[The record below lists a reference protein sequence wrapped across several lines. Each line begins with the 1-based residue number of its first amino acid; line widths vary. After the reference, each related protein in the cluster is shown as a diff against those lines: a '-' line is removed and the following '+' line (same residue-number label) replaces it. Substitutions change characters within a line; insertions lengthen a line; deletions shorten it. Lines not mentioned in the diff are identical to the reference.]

1 MRRFDGVTF
10 PALKA
15 VHLSH
20 WESAEVETLATGL
33 KGVQSQVQVF
43 LIRKGARKVA
53 HDTKR
58 S

>member
-15 VHLSH
+15 VHLSR
-20 WESAEVETLATGL
+20 WESAELEPLATEL
-33 KGVQSQVQVF
+33 DGVQSHVQVF

-53 HDTKR
+53 HDSKR

>member
-20 WESAEVETLATGL
+20 WESAEVETLATEL
-33 KGVQSQVQVF
+33 VGVRSHVQVF
-43 LIRKGARKVA
+43 LIRKGAREVA
-53 HDTKR
+53 HDSKR